1 MIQDG
6 RRNVPSIQTGICA
19 WSASIEKTVTPTFTP
34 MKKIRKRKNTRVP
47 TITIDDLIAKD
58 SMGLVQMETIVSIRT
73 SAVMTKVQRTIGVK
87 SHAKNTVNNPRITCD
102 FSITGTNKQ

>member
-1 MIQDG
+1 
-6 RRNVPSIQTGICA
+6 
-19 WSASIEKTVTPTFTP
+19 
-34 MKKIRKRKNTRVP
+34 
-47 TITIDDLIAKD
+47 
-58 SMGLVQMETIVSIRT
+58 METIVSIRT